1 MLVALVGKHSNKGRR
16 REITKSTDSRQ
27 LNKIN
32 HQCTSRFCAWD
43 HFESF
48 KWDHFES
55 FKWPHFVIFINAQPK
70 FSKIQMLNYF
80 HEIVNSA

>member
-32 HQCTSRFCAWD
+32 HQCTCAVNLAG
-43 HFESF
+43 HYE
-48 KWDHFES
+48 
-55 FKWPHFVIFINAQPK
+55 INP
-70 FSKIQMLNYF
+70 
-80 HEIVNSA
+80 